1 MNQTNPSSPNPPANP
16 TRAFV
21 LRLRCAGG
29 NCHAVLI
36 DSTTGERHGFA
47 NLEALFVFLVQQAST
62 IDNLR
67 NRQNKSPAS

>member
-1 MNQTNPSSPNPPANP
+1 MNQANLSSPNAPANE
-16 TRAFV
+16 TRSFV

-29 NCHAVLI
+29 DCQAVLI

-47 NLEALFVFLVQQAST
+47 NLEALFVFLVQQAGT
-62 IDNLR
+62 MDNLR